1 MADHGAA
8 LKSYYLIFAALIA
21 LTGVTVAAAFMQ
33 LPASVDW
40 LHTPIAF
47 AIAGVK
53 ATLVLLCFMHLWGS
67 PRLFWLVAFGS
78 LLWLAIMF
86 VLTFADYLT
95 RAWLVP

>member
-1 MADHGAA
+1 MADHAAA

-21 LTGVTVAAAFMQ
+21 LTGVTVAAAFMH
-33 LPASVDW
+33 LPESLDW

-53 ATLVLLCFMHLWGS
+53 ATLVLLFFMHLWGS